1 MRTIS
6 IEKPSGTFFK
16 TCEPQNRTVDGI
28 QILDSFDL
36 IGNTYAWIFNIS
48 FHYDYDKIFNFM

>member
-16 TCEPQNRTVDGI
+16 TCEPQNRTVVSK
-28 QILDSFDL
+28 LV
-36 IGNTYAWIFNIS
+36 NITIIKNNKKS
-48 FHYDYDKIFNFM
+48 IINMVGL